1 MARFTCCCKL
11 LTCYCNLQSHEKESQ
26 TKESLA
32 TLRREIDG
40 LRTAVESGAGSS
52 VAQVINENDN
62 NDDNNEIDGL
72 RTAVARWLRSSISLT
87 WPNLRKRKQ

>member
-1 MARFTCCCKL
+1 MLLYL
-11 LTCYCNLQSHEKESQ
+11 LTSYHILQSHEKESQ

-52 VAQVINENDN
+52 VAQVIHENDH

-72 RTAVARWLRSSISLT
+72 RTAVESGAGSSVAQVIYPPDLA
-87 WPNLRKRKQ
+87 